1 MNLINRRKFSNPV
14 DRGAVARDW
23 QQRGFDC
30 RLFVDRPGQE
40 WNDFVHGTDE
50 LVTVMEGRLEC
61 TVGEQRVQL
70 HEGDELYI
78 PRNTRHSVKNIHTT
92 TTRWLFGYD

>member
-1 MNLINRRKFSNPV
+1 M
-14 DRGAVARDW
+14 AR
-23 QQRGFDC
+23 
-30 RLFVDRPGQE
+30 
-40 WNDFVHGTDE
+40 
-50 LVTVMEGRLEC
+50 EGRLEC

-78 PRNTRHSVKNIHTT
+78 PRNTRHSVKNIHTA